1 VIAAAVD
8 RLGES
13 SWCVGFGG
21 WRSVANSDLLI
32 ALIEAEA
39 EQTAAGFVAVET
51 LLPYVVFGDDG
62 ELKLLV
68 PDDPATAITVP
79 NSNRTGSSLV
89 SGSSKYITLTIWR

>member
-1 VIAAAVD
+1 MDGRHRVIAAAVD

-68 PDDPATAITVP
+68 PDDPATAITVARAYFAIGW
-79 NSNRTGSSLV
+79 NRDAAE
-89 SGSSKYITLTIWR
+89 